1 MRALTRRVRHQAMLT
16 ALTIL
21 ALLSLLV
28 ATDEDAAGA
37 PAEPTANKPV
47 RPAGKRNE
55 SEETPKPGRLAA

>member
-1 MRALTRRVRHQAMLT
+1 MLT

-28 ATDEDAAGA
+28 ATDGDASGA
-37 PAEPTANKPV
+37 PADPTADKPV

-55 SEETPKPGRLAA
+55 SEERAKPGRLAA